1 MDSHAVGIGLRQ
13 PHYRALLHEERGAAR
28 GETNTP
34 PDFVEVHSENFFAE
48 GGIALQVLE
57 RARARY
63 EISLH
68 GVGLSIGSADAD
80 CDDAADLHLT
90 KLARLVARIEPALV
104 SEHLCWGAIAGTHF
118 NDLLPVPYTSE
129 ALTRIASRVARV
141 QDVLKRRILIE
152 NVSAYVAF
160 NDSAMSETAF
170 LAALADRTGC
180 GILLD
185 VNNLYVNAVN
195 FGFDA
200 AVCLDELP
208 LEAIGEIHLA
218 GHLVTDECLIDDHG
232 SRVTPA
238 VWALYRDACRRFG
251 AKPTLIEWDTDVPE
265 LEVLLDEAARAK
277 KHRIEAMGAEG
288 LPSRPP
294 RPAGEVA
301 HA

>member
-1 MDSHAVGIGLRQ
+1 MDTHAIGIGLRQ
-13 PHYRALLHEERGAAR
+13 PHYRALLHEDRSAAWDDAIA
-28 GETNTP
+28 P
-34 PDFVEVHSENFFAE
+34 PDFVEVHSENFFAD

-63 EISLH
+63 ALSLH
-68 GVGLSIGSADAD
+68 GVGLSIGSADAASD
-80 CDDAADLHLT
+80 VAADLHLK
-90 KLARLVARIEPALV
+90 KLARLVARVEPELV

-129 ALTRIASRVARV
+129 ALSCIASRVSRV
-141 QDVLKRRILIE
+141 QDVLKRRILVE

-170 LAALADRTGC
+170 LAALSERTGC

-200 AVCLDELP
+200 TACLDQLP
-208 LEAIGEIHLA
+208 SDAIGEIHLA
-218 GHLVTDECLIDDHG
+218 GHLVTDDCLIDDHG
-232 SRVTPA
+232 SRVAPA
-238 VWALYRDACRRFG
+238 VWSLYRDACARFG

-265 LEVLLDEAARAK
+265 LDVLLDEAARARR
-277 KHRIEAMGAEG
+277 HRSEAT
-288 LPSRPP
+288 
-294 RPAGEVA
+294 VA